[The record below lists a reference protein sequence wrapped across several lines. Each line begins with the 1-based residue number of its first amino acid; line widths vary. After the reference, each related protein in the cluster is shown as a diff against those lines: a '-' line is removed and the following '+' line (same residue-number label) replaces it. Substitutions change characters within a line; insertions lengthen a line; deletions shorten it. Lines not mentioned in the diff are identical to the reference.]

1 MRVTELPL
9 QRRTLE
15 EAYKLLQ
22 ALEPGVRLTVEGQ
35 AEAVVLTRELTE
47 ALRAL
52 LAPLA
57 QGRMVRVVPLE
68 AELTTQEAA
77 EILGVSRPY
86 LVRLLESGKIP
97 YRKVGTHR
105 RIRVEDLLAYK
116 ERAQAQGQ
124 AILDELVAEAQELG
138 LGYRID

>member
-1 MRVTELPL
+1 M
-9 QRRTLE
+9 
-15 EAYKLLQ
+15 
-22 ALEPGVRLTVEGQ
+22 EGQ

-57 QGRMVRVVPLE
+57 QGKMVRVVPLE

-77 EILGVSRPY
+77 EILGVSRPH
-86 LVRLLESGKIP
+86 LIRLLESGKIP

-105 RIRVEDLLAYK
+105 RIRVEDLLAYREK
-116 ERAQAQGQ
+116 AQAQGQ
-124 AILDELVAEAQELG
+124 AILDELVAEA
-138 LGYRID
+138 